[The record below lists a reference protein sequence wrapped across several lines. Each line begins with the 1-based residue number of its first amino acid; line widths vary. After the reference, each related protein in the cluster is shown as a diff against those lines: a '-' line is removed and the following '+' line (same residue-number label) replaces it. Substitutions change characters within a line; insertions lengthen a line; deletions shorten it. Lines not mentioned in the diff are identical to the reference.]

1 MTWRFAIGPRW
12 FGAVD
17 AGGCGERESCSFC
30 ACDAETVNKMFG
42 GRRGPPADTEAYYN
56 ILGVDKTSSAGQIKK
71 AYYKLAKD
79 LHPDKNPDDEEKL
92 QQFQALSHAY
102 DVLSDPKKREIY
114 DQFGEEGLQGQ
125 GGMDGSSIFD
135 QVFGGGFGDM
145 FGFGGGGGGRGR
157 GRGGKQKGDNIAFK
171 LGVSL
176 KELYNG
182 SVRKLKV
189 NKQVICEKCEGKGA
203 KSEGATQQCGGC
215 NGRGV
220 RIIRHQIGPGM
231 VQQMQSVCGDCG
243 GKGEVIDKKDR
254 CTKCKG
260 KKTIQEPKVI
270 EVGIEKGM
278 REGQKI
284 TFSQEG
290 DQAPNTTPGDIIVVI
305 AEREDAD
312 SPFLRHNDDLVYKK
326 EISLLESLTGFEF
339 LIEHMDGRTLVVRSK
354 EGEVIETD
362 TVRVIPSEGMPKH
375 KNPFIKGN
383 LLIHFTV
390 VWPEPGSL
398 SAKQI
403 EALTTALPP
412 KPKLPATLPM
422 EAEEY
427 VPEKFDSARH
437 DQQDHGGRREA
448 YDEEEDH
455 GQQAGCVHQ

>member
-1 MTWRFAIGPRW
+1 
-12 FGAVD
+12 
-17 AGGCGERESCSFC
+17 
-30 ACDAETVNKMFG
+30 MFG
-42 GRRGPPADTEAYYN
+42 GRRGGPPADTEGFYK
-56 ILGVDKTSSAGQIKK
+56 ILGVDKNASTGQIKK

-79 LHPDKNPDDEEKL
+79 LHPDKNPGNEEALKK
-92 QQFQALSHAY
+92 FQELSHVY
-102 DVLSDPKKREIY
+102 DVLSDPKKKEIY

-145 FGFGGGGGGRGR
+145 FGFGGGRGGRGR
-157 GRGGKQKGDNIAFK
+157 GGRQKGDDIAFG

-189 NKQVICEKCEGKGA
+189 NKQVLCAKCEGRGS

-231 VQQMQSVCGDCG
+231 VQQMQSVCNDCG

-278 REGQKI
+278 REGQRI

-290 DQAPNTTPGDIIVVI
+290 DQAPNTTPGDIIVVVK
-305 AEREDAD
+305 EKED
-312 SPFLRHNDDLVYKK
+312 PECGFIRHNDDLVYKK
-326 EISLLESLTGFEF
+326 NISLLESLTGFEF
-339 LIEHMDGRTLVVRSK
+339 LIEHLDGRTLVIRSK
-354 EGEVIETD
+354 PDEIIETD
-362 TVRVIPSEGMPKH
+362 TVRVVPGEGMPKH

-390 VWPEPGSL
+390 EWPKPGVLTDKQKQAL
-398 SAKQI
+398 SA
-403 EALTTALPP
+403 ALPP
-412 KPKLPATLPM
+412 KPKLPETLPM

-427 VPEKFDSARH
+427 VPEKYDSATH
-437 DQQDHGGRREA
+437 DSEDAGGRREA
-448 YDEEEDH
+448 YDEEEEH